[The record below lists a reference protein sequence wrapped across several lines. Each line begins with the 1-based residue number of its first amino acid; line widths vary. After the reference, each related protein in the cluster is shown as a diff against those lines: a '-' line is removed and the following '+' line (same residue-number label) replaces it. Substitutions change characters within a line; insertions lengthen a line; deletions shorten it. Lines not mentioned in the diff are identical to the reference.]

1 MSAEPK
7 RGLPYSGTPL
17 PKKLGIKEGHR
28 LALLGAP
35 EEVDLGELPPGVT
48 VVRRAGGTADVIVS
62 FHVDR
67 AHFEQRLP
75 TLRKLMAPAS
85 GLWIAWPKK
94 ASKVPTDMTEDV
106 VREVALPT
114 GLVDNKVCA
123 IDATWS
129 GLRLVI
135 RRSER

>member
-1 MSAEPK
+1 MRTA
-7 RGLPYSGTPL
+7 GYSGTPL

-28 LALLGAP
+28 LAVLGAP
-35 EEVDLGELPPGVT
+35 ADVDLGELPPGVT
-48 VVRRAGGTADVIVS
+48 VVRRASATTADVIVS

-67 AHFEQRLP
+67 AHFEHRLP
-75 TLRKLMAPAS
+75 ALRTLMAPAS
-85 GLWIAWPKK
+85 GLWIAWPKQ